1 MDLPAP
7 MDLALSTSITPLVS
21 IPGNPC
27 PEGAVTGT
35 TTTADGVTLRFARW
49 PAVADARGTVCVF
62 TGRSEAIEKYFETVR
77 DLRRRRFAVTVMD
90 WRGQGHSSRQ
100 PADGRKGHVESFS
113 EFELDVAA
121 LLQQVPCDRGC
132 KARDP
137 AGNGRASGR
146 ALGGV

>member
-1 MDLPAP
+1 